1 MLCGC
6 LMPPWSGVYT
16 MSSQGEGDA
25 VRLLITAGCDF
36 TIKDNDGETPLMV
49 AKGKAKVGAAARG
62 CLLSRK
68 RAVIYIFRVGGYFS

>member
-1 MLCGC
+1 M
-6 LMPPWSGVYT
+6 
-16 MSSQGEGDA
+16 
-25 VRLLITAGCDF
+25 RLLITAGCDF